1 MPTYLLQAGKV
12 EIERLRV
19 RSIEINSTTTYRQ
32 SKISQLNLQQFL
44 QSRGMEDI
52 LFTDITEEFGESF
65 KTFMKSTA
73 QRKAGYINKCITW
86 LNRLIYISI
95 DEEILRS
102 NPLEEVK
109 YEKKEPAKHR
119 YISREELKKMLE
131 TPMSEPRLE
140 LVRRAFI
147 FSSLTGLAYVDIHRL
162 YPHHIGKTSEGKLYI
177 RKQRVKTNVEAFI
190 PLHPVAEEI
199 LSLYNLTDDSQ
210 PVFPLPSRDRIWYDI
225 NQIGAT
231 LGLKENLSYH
241 QSRHTFG
248 TLALSAG
255 LCH

>member
-1 MPTYLLQAGKV
+1 MPTYLLQVGKV

-44 QSRGMEDI
+44 QSWAVEDI
-52 LFTDITEEFGESF
+52 LFTDITEEFGKSF
-65 KTFMKSTA
+65 KIFMKSTA

-86 LNRLIYISI
+86 LNLLIYIAI

-119 YISREELKKMLE
+119 YISREELKKIIE
-131 TPMSEPRLE
+131 TPMTESRLE

-147 FSSLTGLAYVDIHRL
+147 FSSLTGLAYVDIHRF

-190 PLHPVAEEI
+190 PLHPVQKKFFHCI
-199 LSLYNLTDDSQ
+199 
-210 PVFPLPSRDRIWYDI
+210 I
-225 NQIGAT
+225 
-231 LGLKENLSYH
+231 
-241 QSRHTFG
+241 
-248 TLALSAG
+248 
-255 LCH
+255 